1 MAVAKKAVPKELLDS
16 LLADYRKPED
26 LIGENGLLKQLTK
39 LLVEK
44 ALEAEIADH
53 LGVSIST
60 VEKDWRMARAWGT
73 IFFRLC
79 LFFAETN
86 SRGTCG
92 QKTRASLYSV

>member
-44 ALEAEIADH
+44 ALEAEMADH
-53 LGVSIST
+53 LGHGKNEAGRKSWPAI
-60 VEKDWRMARAWGT
+60 RATGRAGRRSKGSSANY
-73 IFFRLC
+73 RLK
-79 LFFAETN
+79 FPATATAPSN
-86 SRGTCG
+86 RS
-92 QKTRASLYSV
+92 

>member
-44 ALEAEIADH
+44 ALEAEMADH
-53 LGVSIST
+53 LGH
-60 VEKDWRMARAWGT
+60 G
-73 IFFRLC
+73 
-79 LFFAETN
+79 
-86 SRGTCG
+86 
-92 QKTRASLYSV
+92 